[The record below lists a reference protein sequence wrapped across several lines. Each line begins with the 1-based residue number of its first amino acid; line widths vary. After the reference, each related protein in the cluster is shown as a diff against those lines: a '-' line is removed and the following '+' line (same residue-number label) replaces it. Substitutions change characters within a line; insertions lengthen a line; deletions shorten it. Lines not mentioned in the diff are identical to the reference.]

1 MKPATPA
8 PRDVVAARLRQA
20 REQRGLSQREVGMR
34 MGLDK
39 DTASA
44 RISRYESGAMS
55 ISLEALFEMAEAL
68 EVPPAFLLASSPGMA
83 DAILALGEQTDQ
95 QQAQLAKVVEALT
108 KLKSQTRDDFF
119 VKLLLESE
127 QGPQP

>member
-1 MKPATPA
+1 M
-8 PRDVVAARLRQA
+8 AARLCQA
-20 REQRGLSQREVGMR
+20 RELRGLSQREVGVR

-55 ISLEALFEMAEAL
+55 ISLEALFEMAKAL

-83 DAILALGEQTDQ
+83 DAILALGGESQDQ
-95 QQAQLAKVVEALT
+95 QEHLAQLLTQLT
-108 KLKSQTRDDFF
+108 KAPPTAREELVRR
-119 VKLLLESE
+119 LLTAPV
-127 QGPQP
+127 GK

>member
-20 REQRGLSQREVGMR
+20 REIRGLSQREVGIR

-39 DTASA
+39 IAASA

-68 EVPPAFLLASSPGMA
+68 EVPPAFLLASTPGMA
-83 DAILALGEQTDQ
+83 DAIMALGEQSHTQ
-95 QQAQLAKVVEALT
+95 QDQLAKVLVALS
-108 KLKSQTRDDFF
+108 KLEPKVRAARVQ
-119 VKLLLESE
+119 KLLMPNADE
-127 QGPQP
+127 

>member
-1 MKPATPA
+1 
-8 PRDVVAARLRQA
+8 PREIVAARLRQA
-20 REQRGLSQREVGMR
+20 RERRGLSQREVGMR

-68 EVPPAFLLASSPGMA
+68 EVPPAFLLASTPGMA
-83 DAILALGEQTDQ
+83 DAIMALGEQSHTQ
-95 QQAQLAKVVEALT
+95 QDQLAKALMALS
-108 KLKSQTRDDFF
+108 KLEPRVRAEFIQ
-119 VKLLLESE
+119 KLLPSDA
-127 QGPQP
+127 

>member
-1 MKPATPA
+1 
-8 PRDVVAARLRQA
+8 
-20 REQRGLSQREVGMR
+20 MR

-83 DAILALGEQTDQ
+83 DAIMALGEQSHSQ
-95 QQAQLAKVVEALT
+95 QEQLAKVLASLT
-108 KLKSQTRDDFF
+108 KLQSKERDQL
-119 VKLLLESE
+119 VAQLLAR
-127 QGPQP
+127 G